1 MDVVHFPDDP
11 RPVTWR
17 SPVLALGNFDGL
29 HRGHM
34 KIVERIQRGAL
45 ERGGTSVVLTFDP
58 HPPRVLRPDKAPA
71 LLMTKAQKLDALA
84 RAGVQGAAVV
94 RFTAE
99 MSQWEPEAFVRTVL
113 VEWLRVAEVWVGADF
128 LFGRNRSGNFTRLK
142 SLGAQYGFRAEKIDP
157 IRYKDFVVSSTRI
170 RRLVSEGRV
179 DEAGAL
185 LGHHYAL
192 DGVVVEGAKRGR
204 EIGFPTANLAT
215 ENELIPPLGVYA
227 TAVTVDGV
235 FYPSVTNIGQRPT
248 FGDQLATT
256 IEAHLIGRSM
266 DLYGKTVRLAFVQR
280 LRDER
285 KFPDLEA
292 LQDQIAADVRRAARL
307 FDRLSV

>member
-1 MDVVHFPDDP
+1 M
-11 RPVTWR
+11 
-17 SPVLALGNFDGL
+17 LALGNFDGL
-29 HRGHM
+29 HRGHV

-58 HPPRVLRPDKAPA
+58 HPPRVLRPDKAPS

-94 RFTAE
+94 RFTRE
-99 MSQWEPEAFVRTVL
+99 MSQWEPDAFVRTVL

-128 LFGRNRSGNFTRLK
+128 LFGRNRSGNFTLLK
-142 SLGAQYGFRAEKIDP
+142 SLGAQYGFRTEKIDP

-170 RRLVSEGRV
+170 RRLVGEGRV

-204 EIGFPTANLAT
+204 EMGFPTANLAT
-215 ENELIPPLGVYA
+215 DNELIPPHGVYA
-227 TAVTVDGV
+227 TAVTVDGA

-248 FGDQLATT
+248 FGEQLATT
-256 IEAHLIGRSM
+256 IEAHLIGRTL

>member
-1 MDVVHFPDDP
+1 MDVIHFPDDP

-29 HRGHM
+29 HRGHT

-71 LLMTKAQKLDALA
+71 LLMTKAQKLDALS
-84 RAGVQGAAVV
+84 RAGVQGVAVV

-99 MSQWEPEAFVRTVL
+99 MSQWEPEAFVCTVL

-248 FGDQLATT
+248 FGDRLATT

-285 KFPDLEA
+285 KFPDREA

>member
-1 MDVVHFPDDP
+1 MDVVHFPDNP
-11 RPVTWR
+11 RPLTWR

-29 HRGHM
+29 HRGHV

-45 ERGGTSVVLTFDP
+45 ERAGTSVVLTFDP

-71 LLMTKAQKLDALA
+71 LLMTKAQKLEALA
-84 RAGVQGAAVV
+84 RAGVQGGAVV
-94 RFTAE
+94 RFTPA

-128 LFGRNRSGNFTRLK
+128 LFGRNRSGNFTLLK

-185 LGHHYAL
+185 LGHHYAV
-192 DGVVVEGAKRGR
+192 DGLVVEGAKRGR

-215 ENELIPPLGVYA
+215 DNELIPPHGVYA
-227 TAVTVDGV
+227 TAVTVDGA

-256 IEAHLIGRSM
+256 IEAHLIGRTL